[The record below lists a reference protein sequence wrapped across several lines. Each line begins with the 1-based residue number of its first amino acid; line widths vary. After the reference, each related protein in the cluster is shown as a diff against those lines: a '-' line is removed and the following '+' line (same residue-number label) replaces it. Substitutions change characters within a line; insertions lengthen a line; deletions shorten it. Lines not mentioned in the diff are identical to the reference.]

1 MGYTNVAWSFRDTV
15 YYLLYF
21 LWGGNKVNKEI
32 KFIKCLIVFFCICV
46 AVVVVAYVL
55 NFSGANISN
64 DPSDWGVLGDY
75 FGGVLNPLISLFTLF
90 FLIKTYLSQK
100 KELHQSEMEAKEQRK
115 IAQKTVEM
123 QMLTTKISASY
134 ELISVY
140 KAEMEGVTLAINADS
155 HYGRDYTAINGE
167 VYSPD
172 RAKKYRAELAKKI
185 SAELESIKGYLEK
198 CES

>member
-1 MGYTNVAWSFRDTV
+1 MN
-15 YYLLYF
+15 
-21 LWGGNKVNKEI
+21 NEI

-46 AVVVVAYVL
+46 AVVIVAYVL

-64 DPSDWGVLGDY
+64 DPSDWGGLGDY

-100 KELHQSEMEAKEQRK
+100 KELHQSEMVAKEQRK

-155 HYGRDYTAINGE
+155 LHGRNYTAINGE